1 MPVRLSKSKKAVVS
15 TATGKTEKS
24 FGSKAKAKA
33 YLTARNLAHA
43 RSRGYKVPRARK
55 R

>member
-1 MPVRLSKSKKAVVS
+1 MPVKLSKSGKSVVN
-15 TATGKTEKS
+15 ADTGKTEKK
-24 FGSKAKAKA
+24 FASKAKAKA